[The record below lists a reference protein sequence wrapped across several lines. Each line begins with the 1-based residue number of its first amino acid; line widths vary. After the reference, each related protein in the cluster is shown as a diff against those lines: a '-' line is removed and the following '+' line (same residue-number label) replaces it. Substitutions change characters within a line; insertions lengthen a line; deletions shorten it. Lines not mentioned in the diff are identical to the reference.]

1 MLRNSLKASY
11 ILWITRRVWT
21 YAVLSAQQV
30 QDKEGAGVRAWE
42 MPAGLPW
49 ETTKVMHFQERR
61 PSQRTTTPPLPLEGA
76 SRPSI
81 RKIQAAQEP
90 LFVRP
95 FVVIASFIDFFFFL
109 TILAFL
115 LPPPPPHPLPP
126 ASHYLF
132 SYADY
137 IFKLNLQF
145 NSFTTSKFSLCQ
157 FLSSRHLC
165 IWLY

>member
-1 MLRNSLKASY
+1 MLCSVPSKCK
-11 ILWITRRVWT
+11 TRRE
-21 YAVLSAQQV
+21 LGC
-30 QDKEGAGVRAWE
+30 EPGR
-42 MPAGLPW
+42 
-49 ETTKVMHFQERR
+49 KVMHFQERR

-165 IWLY
+165 I